1 MDYKYAF
8 YKQKGARSM
17 KKQWKF
23 LSCLL
28 TATML
33 CTATACQLDK
43 KIVSAEISKDYTR
56 TTTQQG
62 SVTKEFQQKTAAFA
76 FSMFHNSVNKQ
87 QSNHLLSP
95 LSATL
100 CLALINNGAA
110 GNTRAQI
117 ENAIGLSTDQ
127 LNSSMYAY
135 TSSLYTGED
144 CKVSLANSI
153 WMKDG
158 ALNVK
163 PTFLQ
168 ANADWYQAQ
177 AYASPFDST
186 TLSDINNWCY
196 NHTDGKIDKILDS
209 IDPLDVMYLI
219 NAVDFDAKWETEYER
234 SDIENGVFYNYD
246 GTQSDVKM
254 LYSTQYRYLLDE
266 TCVGFAKNYKG
277 GKYSFVGLLPNE
289 GTDIYD
295 FVNTLNEETWTTLW
309 DSTKDNPER
318 KVHIRMPEFTYE
330 TEMPLNSALN
340 ALDIEDM
347 FSPTLADFSGI
358 DDTQPLY
365 CSYVKQKAFIQVDRN
380 GTKAAAVTLGG
391 FKAMAIA
398 PLAPL
403 YITLDRP
410 FVYAIVDNEY
420 KLPLF
425 LGMVSHL

>member
-1 MDYKYAF
+1 
-8 YKQKGARSM
+8 M

-28 TATML
+28 TASML
-33 CTATACQLDK
+33 CTATACQFDK
-43 KIVSAEISKDYTR
+43 KIVSAELSKDYTR
-56 TTTQQG
+56 SATNEG
-62 SVTKEFQQKTAAFA
+62 AVTEEFQQKISAFS
-76 FSMFHNSVNKQ
+76 FSMFQSSVNKEKR
-87 QSNHLLSP
+87 NHLLSP

-110 GNTRAQI
+110 GNTRLQI

-127 LNSSMYAY
+127 LNSSTYAY
-135 TSSLYTGED
+135 THSLYTSED

-153 WMKDG
+153 WLKDG

-168 ANADWYQAQ
+168 ANADWYGAQ
-177 AYASPFDST
+177 AYRSPFDST

-234 SDIENGVFYNYD
+234 GDIENGVFNNYD
-246 GTQSDVKM
+246 STQSDVKM
-254 LYSTQYRYLLDE
+254 LYSTQYGYLMDE

-295 FVNTLNEETWTTLW
+295 FVNALNEEKWTALW
-309 DSTKDNPER
+309 DTAKDNPER

-330 TEMPLNSALN
+330 TEMPLNSAFK
-340 ALDIEDM
+340 ALGIEDM
-347 FSPTLADFSGI
+347 FSPSLADFSGI
-358 DDTQPLY
+358 DDAQELY

-380 GTKAAAVTLGG
+380 GTKAAAVTIGG
-391 FKAMAIA
+391 FNKLSAA
-398 PLAPL
+398 PLDPL
-403 YITLDRP
+403 YITLDRS